1 MFRAILET
9 ARTGRK
15 NPTSMNK
22 KRVTMGDVA
31 RRAGVSK
38 ATVSAVINDKGT
50 VRDTTRD
57 RVVAA
62 IHELNYRARGAAD
75 VAQVGN
81 RRSLGLLIK
90 EIDNPYYAEIVAGI
104 RAFGLERGYAVVV
117 ASSEG
122 DAGSEREHT
131 ELLRRQ
137 GVAGLLITPVMSSE
151 TDLSHLFELHRRN
164 FPFVLLER
172 IQGLQASLVDIE
184 NVEGSRVAVEFLIR
198 QGHERIVHFAG
209 PAYSMHTK
217 ERIDGVRHAF
227 SRSELV
233 FPDEAVIGAGAH
245 AVDGYRVGLEYFRD
259 RSGPDR
265 PTAVTCYNDLLAF
278 GLVRALRELD
288 LRVPED
294 VSVVGFDNLSFIPY
308 SGIPL
313 TTVNVPKVEMGQKAA
328 EMLVR
333 LIESDEALSPERHM
347 LHGELVVRGTT
358 CPPRLDP

>member
-1 MFRAILET
+1 
-9 ARTGRK
+9 
-15 NPTSMNK
+15 MNK
-22 KRVTMGDVA
+22 KSVTIGDVA
-31 RRAGVSK
+31 GRAGVSK

-50 VRDTTRD
+50 VRDATRD

-62 IHELNYRARGAAD
+62 IQALNYRARGMAD

-104 RAFGLERGYAVVV
+104 RAYGLERGYAVVV

-122 DAGSEREHT
+122 DHRSEREHT
-131 ELLRRQ
+131 EMLRRQ
-137 GVAGLLITPVMSSE
+137 GVAGLLVTPVMSSD

-172 IQGLQASLVDIE
+172 IQGLQASLVDVE
-184 NVEGSRVAVEFLIR
+184 NAEGSRAAVEFLIK
-198 QGHERIVHFAG
+198 QGHQRIVHFAG
-209 PAYSMHTK
+209 PDYSMHTK

-227 SRSELV
+227 SRSALV
-233 FPDEAVIGAGAH
+233 FPDDAVVAVGAH
-245 AVDGYRVGLEYFRD
+245 AVDGYRLGLAYFRD
-259 RSGPDR
+259 RTGPDR

-278 GLVRALRELD
+278 GLIRALRELA

-294 VSVVGFDNLSFIPY
+294 VSVVGFDNLSLIPY

-313 TTVNVPKVEMGQKAA
+313 TTVNVPKVEMGQKAT
-328 EMLVR
+328 EMLIR
-333 LIESDEALSPERHM
+333 LIESDEALPPERHM
-347 LHGELVVRGTT
+347 LRGELIVRGTT
-358 CPPRLDP
+358 CPLDQNA